1 MLKQERKL
9 FPSRSSSTLSGS
21 ARKVSR
27 RIITSNA
34 APETNKTILKD
45 GDDELDRLVSQHYIL
60 RTAFGSD
67 FSAPIELDNKIVLDV
82 GCGPATWTMEMAN
95 AYPGCTFIGIDKHAV
110 FPRDI
115 KPKNCHFQLVDIA
128 NAVYLPFPDNS
139 IDYIFQR
146 DMNWSLNKDD
156 WAPLMQE
163 YFRILK
169 PGGWIELMESVSSFI
184 LVFYIDN

>member
-9 FPSRSSSTLSGS
+9 FPSRSTSTLSGS
-21 ARKVSR
+21 AKKVSR
-27 RIITSNA
+27 RILTSNVV
-34 APETNKTILKD
+34 PETNKTILKD

-67 FSAPIELDNKIVLDV
+67 FSAPIELDNNKIVLDV

-95 AYPGCTFIGIDKHAV
+95 AYPDCTFIGIDKYAV

-169 PGGWIELMESVSSFI
+169 PGGWIELMESVSLYWYF
-184 LVFYIDN
+184 